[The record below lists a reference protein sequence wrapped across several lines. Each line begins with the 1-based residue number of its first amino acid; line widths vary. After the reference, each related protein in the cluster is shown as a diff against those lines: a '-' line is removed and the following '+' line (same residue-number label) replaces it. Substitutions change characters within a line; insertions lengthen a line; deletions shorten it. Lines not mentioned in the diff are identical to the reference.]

1 MNMKNSYKSKIRRIR
16 SLHDLQSER
25 HRLEGAL
32 QETEQGI
39 HSHYL
44 HIREALSFRNILQT
58 VANEIALTTNAFS
71 KTVTVGKKLFGGFKR
86 KKKKKKHVPEDEMNA
101 SAKQDNSG
109 PNHTEGMPQNPE
121 TPATDQP

>member
-1 MNMKNSYKSKIRRIR
+1 MKNSYKSKIRRIR

-44 HIREALSFRNILQT
+44 HIREALSIRNILQT
-58 VANEIALTTNAFS
+58 VANEIALTTNTVS
-71 KTVTVGKKLFGGFKR
+71 KTFTVGKKLFGVFKR
-86 KKKKKKHVPEDEMNA
+86 KKKKKKHEQEVEMNTT
-101 SAKQDNSG
+101 AKHDISRPIHG
-109 PNHTEGMPQNPE
+109 EGMEQGPQVQS
-121 TPATDQP
+121 ADQ